1 MKKYLFLLFCSLLT
15 QANATVN
22 MRDVLKSMPDSIIPL
37 LAENN
42 RLDFIDF
49 MESDMKAEVTNVLQ
63 GKSSMTEL
71 DDHYTKILLTESSVV
86 EMILLETQTPVDSV
100 NQVLCVVKTFGTDI
114 KESTVDFY
122 SVKGRRLK
130 TVDYMVCPNAD
141 MWVATWNKHDAVMTI
156 TPVSHLNP
164 PADEEQKTIEKP
176 STNLKWDGLILK

>member
-49 MESDMKAEVTNVLQ
+49 MESGMKAEVTNVLQ

-100 NQVLCVVKTFGTDI
+100 NQVLCVVKTFGTDL

-141 MWVATWNKHDAVMTI
+141 MWVATWNKQEAVMNI
-156 TPVSHLNP
+156 TLVNSLNP
-164 PADEEQKTIEKP
+164 PANEEQKSTVKQL
-176 STNLKWDGLILK
+176 TNLKWEGDILK